1 MGMFDDLH
9 KQDLADKA
17 KRAREE
23 QASKQDNKHASLQ
36 TNKQTS
42 LQANKKAFKQV
53 SAEPSTPA
61 PPPAAPRFDIGAE
74 PYTQATFKFTDDE
87 LYALDDLK
95 RDLNRQR
102 ELKTTKQNLIRYAV
116 HRLVED
122 YDQNGDESWLVQQ
135 LVARNK

>member
-17 KRAREE
+17 KQAREE
-23 QASKQDNKHASLQ
+23 QVQKQATKQSSLQ

-42 LQANKKAFKQV
+42 LQGNNRTLKQV
-53 SAEPSTPA
+53 DAEPSTPT
-61 PPPAAPRFDIGAE
+61 PLPAAPRFDIGTE

-102 ELKTTKQNLIRYAV
+102 ELKITKQNLIRYAV

-122 YDQNGDESWLVQQ
+122 YDQNGDESWLV
-135 LVARNK
+135 

>member
-17 KRAREE
+17 KQVREE
-23 QASKQDNKHASLQ
+23 QANKQVLLE
-36 TNKQTS
+36 TNKKTS
-42 LQANKKAFKQV
+42 LQVNNKASKQV
-53 SAEPSTPA
+53 PEELSAAA
-61 PPPAAPRFDIGAE
+61 PLPTSPRFDIGVE

-87 LYALDDLK
+87 LDALDDLK
-95 RDLNRQR
+95 RDLKRQR
-102 ELKTTKQNLIRYAV
+102 ELKTTKQNLVRYAV

-135 LVARNK
+135 LLVRNK

>member
-17 KRAREE
+17 KHARED
-23 QASKQDNKHASLQ
+23 QV
-36 TNKQTS
+36 NKQTS
-42 LQANKKAFKQV
+42 LQTNKKTSLQVNNKDLKQV
-53 SAEPSTPA
+53 SEELSTPA
-61 PPPAAPRFDIGAE
+61 PLPSPPRFDIGAE

-102 ELKTTKQNLIRYAV
+102 ELKTTKQNLVRFAV
-116 HRLVED
+116 HRLVEE
-122 YDQNGDESWLVQQ
+122 YEQNGDESWLVKQ
-135 LVARNK
+135 LTSGNK

>member
-17 KRAREE
+17 KHARAEH
-23 QASKQDNKHASLQ
+23 ASKPAFLE
-36 TNKQTS
+36 TNKKTS

-53 SAEPSTPA
+53 SGEPSTPT
-61 PPPAAPRFDIGAE
+61 PLPFPPRFDIGAE
-74 PYTQATFKFTDDE
+74 PYSQATFKFTDDE

-102 ELKTTKQNLIRYAV
+102 ELKTTKQNLVRLAV
-116 HRLVED
+116 HRLVEE
-122 YDQNGDESWLVQQ
+122 YDQNGDDSWLVQQ
-135 LVARNK
+135 LLVRNK

>member
-17 KRAREE
+17 KQAREE
-23 QASKQDNKHASLQ
+23 QANKQVLLQ
-36 TNKQTS
+36 TNKKTS
-42 LQANKKAFKQV
+42 LQENNKVLKQV
-53 SAEPSTPA
+53 TTEPSTSA
-61 PPPAAPRFDIGAE
+61 PTPSPHRFDIGVE

-116 HRLVED
+116 HKLVED
-122 YDQNGDESWLVQQ
+122 YEQNGDESWLVQQ
-135 LVARNK
+135 LLVRNK

>member
-1 MGMFDDLH
+1 MFDDLH

-17 KRAREE
+17 KRVREE
-23 QASKQDNKHASLQ
+23 QASKQDLLV
-36 TNKQTS
+36 TNKETS
-42 LQANKKAFKQV
+42 LQANKKSFKRV
-53 SAEPSTPA
+53 FREPSTPA
-61 PPPAAPRFDIGAE
+61 PLPAPPRFDIGEE

-102 ELKTTKQNLIRYAV
+102 ELKITKQNLIRYAV

-122 YDQNGDESWLVQQ
+122 YEQNGDESWLVQQ
-135 LVARNK
+135 VTARNK